1 MSPADT
7 EVNMNQMLMHFAH
20 ALELLSDER
29 GFLAGRV
36 VLVVVILAVIV
47 IAAVIAFIIPGS

>member
-1 MSPADT
+1 MD
-7 EVNMNQMLMHFAH
+7 QMLMHLAH
-20 ALELLSDER
+20 ALERLPDER

>member
-1 MSPADT
+1 
-7 EVNMNQMLMHFAH
+7 MNQMLTPLAQR
-20 ALELLSDER
+20 LERLHDES
-29 GFLAGRV
+29 GFLAGRI

>member
-1 MSPADT
+1 
-7 EVNMNQMLMHFAH
+7 MNQMLMHFVH
-20 ALELLSDER
+20 ALERLREER

-47 IAAVIAFIIPGS
+47 IAAVIALIIPGS